1 MQTCVCSSCKHLKS
15 FIDENALEDNSINEV
30 CVFGYPA
37 EGCSTC
43 DLEGCDHTCS
53 HYEVEDSEDV
63 QVIMKNCAIC
73 NKALEVVEG
82 SSDVEAVY
90 CVPCYLSK
98 H

>member
-1 MQTCVCSSCKHLKS
+1 MQTCICSNCKHLKS
-15 FIDENALEDNSINEV
+15 SIDENELEDNSIYELCAFN
-30 CVFGYPA
+30 FPS

-43 DLEGCDHTCS
+43 ELEGCDLTCL
-53 HYEVEDSEDV
+53 HFEAEEVEVV